1 MKASVGAFNK
11 EKALVCDISRSTVDS
26 STVQPELGSVG
37 GVEEDRGVWLY
48 YTFTMVSV
56 SADNTSPCLVSTS
69 CLSWR
74 LAVHMDWMC
83 DLRGLKLAKKKQ
95 AIIVRKHH

>member
-1 MKASVGAFNK
+1 MLSTRRRPFPGTVKFREVLLT
-11 EKALVCDISRSTVDS
+11 ALQ

-69 CLSWR
+69 LSWR
-74 LAVHMDWMC
+74 LAVHNTY
-83 DLRGLKLAKKKQ
+83 GLD
-95 AIIVRKHH
+95 V